1 MKKTLITLTALFA
14 ASAASADN
22 AEDALLNAQSAY
34 RTALKAQNGN
44 DGRIISLQTDLA
56 DAQRRAQKAQADIDR
71 LQKELASAMSFKNEQ
86 ASTLQQAGQRLDAA
100 WQAVYGP
107 GGTKAAR

>member
-1 MKKTLITLTALFA
+1 MKKILITLSALLV
-14 ASAASADN
+14 ASAASADS
-22 AEDALLNAQSAY
+22 AEDALLSAQSAY
-34 RTALKAQNGN
+34 RTVLKAQNSN

-56 DAQRRAQKAQADIDR
+56 DAQRRAQKAQADIER
-71 LQKELASAMSFKNEQ
+71 LQKELDEASARKSEQ
-86 ASTLQQAGQRLDAA
+86 ASALQQAGQRLDAA